1 MEVAHSR
8 AELKRWYICVKTLI
22 RRFKFSKTLLY
33 YLARLAFIIKI
44 KGCFHIILANYDFV
58 GVFFI
63 YTMGSC
69 VIKAFDIHGFPV
81 II

>member
-22 RRFKFSKTLLY
+22 RRFKFSLRHHYKDSNLFTEKTFLY

-58 GVFFI
+58 GVFFYI
-63 YTMGSC
+63 YMYL
-69 VIKAFDIHGFPV
+69 
-81 II
+81 